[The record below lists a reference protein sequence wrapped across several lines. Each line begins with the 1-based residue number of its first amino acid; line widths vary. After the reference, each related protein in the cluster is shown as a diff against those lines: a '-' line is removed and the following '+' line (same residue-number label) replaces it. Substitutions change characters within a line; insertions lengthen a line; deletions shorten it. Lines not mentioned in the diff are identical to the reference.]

1 MNTPRQDKLWNRSN
15 SEDMGSNDSL
25 AVEVETFA
33 ASNVANQ
40 ALIGREIFVDDRVS
54 NSNDSEFSDQGVTR

>member
-1 MNTPRQDKLWNRSN
+1 
-15 SEDMGSNDSL
+15 MGSNDSL